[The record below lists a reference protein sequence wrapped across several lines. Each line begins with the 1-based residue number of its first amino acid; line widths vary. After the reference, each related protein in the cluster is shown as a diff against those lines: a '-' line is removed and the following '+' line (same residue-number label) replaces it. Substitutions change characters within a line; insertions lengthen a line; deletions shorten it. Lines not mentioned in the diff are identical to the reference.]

1 MLVQESCCEAE
12 CTLKIFLSFSEN
24 YLSDKNYFARNFDT
38 VPRVHS
44 WNLLRYGDV
53 NFPCYVCLCVM
64 IDVFILMIITTK
76 TTALPSKELDASG
89 VWFGWKIVNPTD
101 VGYIYTILFNN
112 MFHTNYNFEYFEC
125 ILNLIKLLLINF
137 LNYQYY
143 VIGNIVTEK
152 PCWKG
157 VSIKYICM

>member
-1 MLVQESCCEAE
+1 MFYSCMLVQESCCEAE

-89 VWFGWKIVNPTD
+89 VWFGWKIVNTN
-101 VGYIYTILFNN
+101 VGYFAQFYLLFWY
-112 MFHTNYNFEYFEC
+112 FLCFIFPTFLTNKISF
-125 ILNLIKLLLINF
+125 F
-137 LNYQYY
+137 LAVLRAWN
-143 VIGNIVTEK
+143 T
-152 PCWKG
+152 
-157 VSIKYICM
+157 

>member
-1 MLVQESCCEAE
+1 MFYSCMLVQESCCEAE

-89 VWFGWKIVNPTD
+89 VWFGWKIVNTN
-101 VGYIYTILFNN
+101 VGYFAQFYLLFWC
-112 MFHTNYNFEYFEC
+112 FLCFIFPTFLTNKISF
-125 ILNLIKLLLINF
+125 F
-137 LNYQYY
+137 LAVLRAWN
-143 VIGNIVTEK
+143 T
-152 PCWKG
+152 
-157 VSIKYICM
+157 

>member
-1 MLVQESCCEAE
+1 MKEKL
-12 CTLKIFLSFSEN
+12 LLFFFLNLCFARWCKSHAVKQHAPWTFFYPFSEKCS
-24 YLSDKNYFARNFDT
+24 SDKNYFASNFDT

-89 VWFGWKIVNPTD
+89 VWFGWKIVHTN
-101 VGYIYTILFNN
+101 VGYIYTILPFIL
-112 MFHTNYNFEYFEC
+112 MFPLLSCGPSSLKH
-125 ILNLIKLLLINF
+125 LI
-137 LNYQYY
+137 
-143 VIGNIVTEK
+143 VI
-152 PCWKG
+152 
-157 VSIKYICM
+157 

>member
-1 MLVQESCCEAE
+1 MFHLHLVSLEGKTSSFFFFKFMFCTLVQESCCEAA
-12 CTLKIFLSFSEN
+12 CTLKIFLSFSEKCS
-24 YLSDKNYFARNFDT
+24 SDKNYFASNFDT

-101 VGYIYTILFNN
+101 VGYIYTILPFIL
-112 MFHTNYNFEYFEC
+112 MFPLLHFPYL
-125 ILNLIKLLLINF
+125 LNK
-137 LNYQYY
+137 
-143 VIGNIVTEK
+143 
-152 PCWKG
+152 
-157 VSIKYICM
+157 